1 MTSKKAMAKTE
12 NLKYG
17 HGPQKLTAHKGEN
30 SGEMNK
36 HPNV

>member
-1 MTSKKAMAKTE
+1 MTSKKIMDMTD

-17 HGPQKLTAHKGEN
+17 HGPQKLTRHKGEN
-30 SGEMNK
+30 AGEMTK